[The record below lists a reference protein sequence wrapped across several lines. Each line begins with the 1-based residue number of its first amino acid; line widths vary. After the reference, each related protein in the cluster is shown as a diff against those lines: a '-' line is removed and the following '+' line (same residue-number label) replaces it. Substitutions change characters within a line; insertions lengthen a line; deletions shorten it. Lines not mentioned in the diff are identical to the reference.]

1 MSYEPAQPQPRP
13 RLFQGV
19 TAPASAWA
27 LLRGQLRYM
36 QERGFEVFLAS
47 SPGPLLQEAAKR
59 EGVHAVP
66 VPIRREPALFH
77 DFQSLRHLVAVIRR
91 LKPDIAHV
99 STPKMGLLGAIAA
112 WSCRVPVRLYTLR
125 GIRADGF
132 TGNRARLLVALE
144 RLTCALSHK
153 VYCISHSVRDRAREL
168 RLAPPHKLR
177 VLGDGSSN
185 GVDTTRFS
193 RTADILRAADALRDR
208 LRLPAAA
215 PVIGFVGRI
224 ARDKGFLELL
234 GAYDQLLREIPE
246 LHLLVVGNFES
257 HDEIPTEARAQ
268 LERDAQIIST
278 GFLEDTAP
286 AYALMD
292 VLAFP
297 SYREGFGN
305 VAIEA
310 AAMEIPVVACR
321 VTGCVDAVVDGK
333 TGILVPPRD
342 MTALASALKRY
353 LADPELR
360 RSHGQAGRERAVRDF
375 QPSRIWALLYE
386 EYVQMLAR
394 KTSCH
399 FSVPSVNT
407 C

>member
-1 MSYEPAQPQPRP
+1 MPYEPVQPRLQP
-13 RLFQGV
+13 RLFQAV

-47 SPGPLLQEAAKR
+47 APGPLLEEAATR

-66 VPIRREPALFH
+66 VPIRREPALIQ
-77 DFQSLRHLVAVIRR
+77 DLQSLRRLVAVIRR

-132 TGNRARLLVALE
+132 TGNQARLLVALE
-144 RLTCALSHK
+144 RLACALSHN
-153 VYCISHSVRDRAREL
+153 VYCVSHSVRDRAREL
-168 RLAPPHKLR
+168 RLAPSHKLR
-177 VLGDGSSN
+177 VLGAGSSN

-193 RTADILRAADALRDR
+193 RTAEILRAADALRDR

-224 ARDKGFLELL
+224 VRDKGFSELL
-234 GAYDQLLREIPE
+234 GAYELLRHEIPE
-246 LHLLVVGNFES
+246 LRLIVVGDLES
-257 HDEIPTEARAQ
+257 YDEIPPEARAE
-268 LERDAQIIST
+268 LEQDARIITT

-292 VLAFP
+292 VLALP

-305 VAIEA
+305 VAMEA

-342 MTALASALKRY
+342 ITALATALRRY

-360 RSHGQAGRERAVRDF
+360 RRHGQAGRERAVRDF

-394 KTSCH
+394 KRSCH
-399 FSVPSVNT
+399 FSVPSANT
-407 C
+407 Y